1 MLLSVSPEQVKQIIP
16 DANSE
21 KAAKKLAKIKDWN
34 NISGSDDQW
43 IWGEITGS
51 AIYQS
56 AVFLPELKCECS
68 CPSFKRPCK
77 HALALLWVYAENQ
90 DQFSIQADENAIPER
105 VQKWREKKSK
115 SVEKKEKAAD
125 KPVDEEARA
134 KRQQAREKKMQ
145 DGIETLQ
152 IWLNDVADMGLARLR
167 QQRNDQFKEISS
179 RLVDAQAAG
188 LNSYID
194 ELSSAL
200 YQQDWQRLSAFWL
213 AKLQLAVN
221 LWQNRTQ
228 LPEGLQEE
236 IKQLFG
242 VNLASDAWDKI
253 PNQTLNVYALGQITA
268 ALNSG
273 KGSYRRQWL
282 WDAEKLQD
290 YLLLDF
296 EISPYT
302 SFGMTLPYQRQ
313 IPLNAKF
320 YPVASQQ
327 RIRVDDFTVLNGLEM
342 TKVSPQ
348 GLGGFAELLIRYAE
362 GLKLNPL
369 QSVRFFWLN
378 DLRLVKHEKNI
389 YLIDQQQQMIG
400 LEPKK
405 INFTELWYLVAH
417 EHFDAGVEW
426 DGLNL
431 RLISIAQGGHFE
443 CLTH

>member
-1 MLLSVSPEQVKQIIP
+1 MLLTIQPEQAEQIIP
-16 DANSE
+16 DANSA
-21 KAAKKLAKIKDWN
+21 KSAKKLAKFKDWN
-34 NISGSDDQW
+34 NIAGSNDQW

-77 HALALLWVYAENQ
+77 HALALLLVYVEHQ
-90 DQFSIQADENAIPER
+90 DQFAIQTDAGLIPER
-105 VQKWREKKSK
+105 VQKWRDKKSK
-115 SVEKKEKAAD
+115 SIEKKEKAVD

-134 KRQQAREKKMQ
+134 KRQQVRERKMQ
-145 DGIETLQ
+145 EGIDTLQ
-152 IWLNDVADMGLARLR
+152 VWLNDAADMGLARLR
-167 QQRNDQFKEISS
+167 QQTDQFREITS

-188 LNSYID
+188 LNAYID

-221 LWQNRTQ
+221 LWQNRAN
-228 LPEGLQEE
+228 LPQDLQEE

-242 VNLASDAWDKI
+242 VNLPSDAWEKI
-253 PNQTLNVYALGQITA
+253 PEQTLAIFALGQVTD
-268 ALNSG
+268 ALSSG
-273 KGSYRRQWL
+273 RGSYRRQWL
-282 WDAEKLQD
+282 WDEEKLQD

-296 EISPYT
+296 EIPPYT
-302 SFGMTLPYQRQ
+302 SFDITLPYQKL
-313 IPLNAKF
+313 IPLKAKF
-320 YPVASQQ
+320 YPVVSQQ
-327 RIRVDDFTVLNGLEM
+327 RIRVDDFSVLNNLEINR
-342 TKVSPQ
+342 VSPK
-348 GLGGFAELLIRYAE
+348 GLIGFSELLKRYAD
-362 GLKLNPL
+362 GLKANPL

-378 DLRLVKHEKNI
+378 NLRLIKQDKNI
-389 YLIDQQQQMIG
+389 YLVDQQQHMLS
-400 LEPKK
+400 LESKK
-405 INFTELWYLVAH
+405 LNFTELWYLVAH

-431 RLISIAQGGHFE
+431 RLISIAQGGYFE